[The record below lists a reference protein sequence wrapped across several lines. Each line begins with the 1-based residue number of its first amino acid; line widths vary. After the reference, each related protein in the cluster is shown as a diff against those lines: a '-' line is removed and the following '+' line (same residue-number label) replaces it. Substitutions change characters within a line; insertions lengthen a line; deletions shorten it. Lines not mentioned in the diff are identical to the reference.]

1 MIGFHPWNI
10 SRKLIKYL
18 CWFQIPLT
26 ILLTSLAVEVLA
38 QKFRQEQF
46 PFPPQFQT
54 PSAGVFASDKT
65 LYLPPESQA
74 SIPYFTMK
82 NPNLQFPYLPP
93 IGTKAPAIYPSP
105 FPFVISTTLVPN
117 FEDEDDDDGR
127 NHNMIRMSTPNPQNL
142 LKINHTAQ
150 NAPEPIKEKI
160 EIKGTRDM
168 RTLQQLPFHQAMD
181 RIDMKHPSMPNLK
194 FPPSSTPAP
203 VSQAPA
209 TRRMIISADT
219 QRTDSGLDQV
229 KAASIYG
236 SPFVQSPGL
245 YIPPS
250 TTEPAIPILRLSNE
264 MDLDGS
270 FSYELVFI

>member
-1 MIGFHPWNI
+1 MDVI
-10 SRKLIKYL
+10 
-18 CWFQIPLT
+18 
-26 ILLTSLAVEVLA
+26 A

-46 PFPPQFQT
+46 PFPPQFQSPNT
-54 PSAGVFASDKT
+54 GVFASDKT

-74 SIPYFTMK
+74 TIPYFTMK

-93 IGTKAPAIYPSP
+93 IGTKAPANYPSP

-127 NHNMIRMSTPNPQNL
+127 NHNMIRMSTPKPQNL
-142 LKINHTAQ
+142 STMNYTTQK
-150 NAPEPIKEKI
+150 APEPIKEKM
-160 EIKGTRDM
+160 EMRGIKDM
-168 RTLQQLPFHQAMD
+168 RTLQQLPFHRALD
-181 RIDMKHPSMPNLK
+181 RIDAKLPSMPNLK
-194 FPPSSTPAP
+194 FPPSTPAP
-203 VSQAPA
+203 ISQTPA
-209 TRRMIISADT
+209 TRRMIISTDT
-219 QRTDSGLDQV
+219 QGTDLGLDQI
-229 KAASIYG
+229 KAASFHG
-236 SPFVQSPGL
+236 SPFMQSSGL

>member
-1 MIGFHPWNI
+1 MDVI
-10 SRKLIKYL
+10 
-18 CWFQIPLT
+18 
-26 ILLTSLAVEVLA
+26 A

-46 PFPPQFQT
+46 PFPPQFPPPGT
-54 PSAGVFASDKT
+54 GVFASDST

-74 SIPYFTMK
+74 TIPYFTMK

-93 IGTKAPAIYPSP
+93 IGTKAPAIYPSSL
-105 FPFVISTTLVPN
+105 PFVISTTLVPN
-117 FEDEDDDDGR
+117 FEDEDYDDRR
-127 NHNMIRMSTPNPQNL
+127 NHNMIRMSTSKPQNL
-142 LKINHTAQ
+142 VKMNHTVQ
-150 NAPEPIKEKI
+150 KAPEPVKENMEMRQI
-160 EIKGTRDM
+160 RDM
-168 RTLQQLPFHQAMD
+168 RTLQQLPFRQAMD
-181 RIDMKHPSMPNLK
+181 RIDTKLPSIPNLK

-209 TRRMIISADT
+209 TRHMIISNEN
-219 QRTDSGLDQV
+219 QGTDLGLDQV
-229 KAASIYG
+229 KAASFHG
-236 SPFVQSPGL
+236 SPFIQSSGF